1 MSNIKNRKESGF
13 TIIEVLIVLA
23 IAGLI
28 MLIVFLAVPALQ
40 RNSRNT
46 QRTNDVSA
54 VLSGVTEYVNN
65 NNGNKPAAGAL
76 GAVGATTGKIGA
88 ASGVNQVDVKLGY
101 YTADKVSISTSVTT
115 NPGDQE
121 TVVIVLAAKCNG
133 NDAQT
138 GSGAPSRG
146 FVALYTLENNAK
158 QCKES

>member
-1 MSNIKNRKESGF
+1 MSNIKNRKEDGF

-54 VLSGVTEYVNN
+54 VLSGMTEYMNN
-65 NNGNKPAAGAL
+65 NSGSKPATGAL
-76 GAVGATTGKIGA
+76 GAAGATTGKIGA
-88 ASGVNQVDVKLGY
+88 TGTNQVDVKLGY
-101 YTADKVSISTSVTT
+101 YTADKVSISSTVTT

-121 TVVIVLAAKCNG
+121 SVTIVLAAKCNG

-138 GSGAPSRG
+138 GTGAPSRG